1 MSEKT
6 NLQTNLL
13 GRRARVSD
21 KFRPLPPSSPLLA
34 YQDQW
39 AEIVVVRQ
47 GVSPSGSKGLLIT
60 VKWPDGVL
68 WEFDKNWIQLETES
82 DANKPSKSSDSAFL
96 VTTESDGL
104 ETILEG
110 MGVLI
115 VPVETLDDDRKE
127 QLEDGDY
134 GKLLK
139 HGGEFPA
146 IYLSE
151 ILEALEDCGKLDEM
165 LEACRNTRK
174 RLDETK

>member
-1 MSEKT
+1 MSKET

-13 GRRARVSD
+13 GRRARIAD
-21 KFRPLPPSSPLLA
+21 KFRPLPSSSPLLT
-34 YQDQW
+34 YKDQW
-39 AEIVVVRQ
+39 AEVVVVRQ
-47 GVSPSGSKGLLIT
+47 NSEGWSIT
-60 VKWPDGVL
+60 VEWPDGVL
-68 WEFDKNWIQLETES
+68 WEFDKNWIQMEPEPK
-82 DANKPSKSSDSAFL
+82 AEKPSPGSGAAYL

-115 VPVETLDDDRKE
+115 VPVETLDGERKE

-134 GKLLK
+134 EKLLK

-151 ILEALEDCGKLDEM
+151 ILEALDECGKLDDM

-174 RLDETK
+174 RLDEAK